1 MYELLPPCFY
11 PDANYYLLVRLAD
24 YCQLKG
30 VSEKEFDRLC
40 SEIASHQSKTDG
52 INNLLLELGTD
63 ASWEKIKSKRDA
75 IDARATQIRKRYQI
89 LKEKEL
95 TQNNLFNEL
104 AKEFQLSQRE
114 IKGALQP
121 ILNKEKIKDHE
132 RTDWILWDYGPCLAE
147 HAGNTSAAFEEL
159 ADRYGVSESSVKKK
173 IKSWR
178 YLENHLDHDWVPNCR
193 VYKFQNGL
201 KWSGRVGNLV
211 NDYRKS
217 VAIMSKD
224 EAKEIVGKLYGFRIN
239 QVEVLIKRF
248 PRELISKDWDDIF
261 ANCSSAAEA
270 YERLQFTYEVSEWEV
285 KEAIRSWDPLTGTF
299 LD

>member
-24 YCQLKG
+24 YCQFKG

-40 SEIASHQSKTDG
+40 SEIASNQSKTDDT
-52 INNLLLELGTD
+52 NNLLLELGTD
-63 ASWEKIKSKRDA
+63 ASWEMIKSKRDA

-95 TQNNLFNEL
+95 TQNNLFNVL

-193 VYKFQNGL
+193 VYKFQTGL

>member
-11 PDANYYLLVRLAD
+11 PETNYYLLVKLAD
-24 YCQLKG
+24 YCQVKG

-40 SEIASHQSKTDG
+40 SEVASNRSKSKD

-63 ASWEKIKSKRDA
+63 ASWEKIKTKRDA
-75 IDARATQIRKRYQI
+75 VDSRSIEIRKCYQI
-89 LKEKEL
+89 LLEEEL
-95 TQNNLFNEL
+95 TQKHSLDRL
-104 AKEFQLSQRE
+104 VKEFQISTSE
-114 IKGALQP
+114 IKAALQP
-121 ILNKEKIKDHE
+121 ILNKEKIKDQE

-147 HAGNTSAAFEEL
+147 HAGNRSTTFEEL
-159 ADRYGVSESSVKKK
+159 ADRYGVSITSVKKK
-173 IKSWR
+173 IKSWK
-178 YLENHLDHDWVPNCR
+178 YLKNHLDHDWVPNYR
-193 VYKFQNGL
+193 IYKFQNGL
-201 KWSGRVGNLV
+201 KWSGRIGELV

-217 VAIMSKD
+217 VTIMTKN
-224 EAKEIVGKLYGFRIN
+224 EAKEILGKLYGFRID

-261 ANCSSAAEA
+261 DNCSSAGEA
-270 YERLQFTYEVSEWEV
+270 YERLQFTYRVSEWEV